1 MGWFGPKARGRCQSR
16 IYYLS
21 ISCCEHGGGGELEVG
36 AAELVQFATVG
47 VGREGGGGI
56 PHVFG
61 DEIWKSNPRESDLAV
76 VGVGGRGG
84 GGWGEFGSVENG
96 ADGSRGGGDDSQT
109 SKGGGFAQEIIT
121 VARASHPC
129 LKNSF
134 CGDRSSDGA
143 INIFGKIFPTMKI
156 E

>member
-1 MGWFGPKARGRCQSR
+1 MG
-16 IYYLS
+16 
-21 ISCCEHGGGGELEVG
+21 EGGELEVG

-47 VGREGGGGI
+47 VRREGGGGI
-56 PHVFG
+56 PHGFG
-61 DEIWKSNPRESDLAV
+61 DKIWKSDSWKGDLAV
-76 VGVGGRGG
+76 VGVGGGG
-84 GGWGEFGSVENG
+84 GGIRGWRGWGEFGSVENG
-96 ADGSRGGGDDSQT
+96 ADGSRGGGDDSQA

-134 CGDRSSDGA
+134 CGDRSRDGA
-143 INIFGKIFPTMKI
+143 VNIFGKIFPAMKI

>member
-1 MGWFGPKARGRCQSR
+1 MGGVG
-16 IYYLS
+16 
-21 ISCCEHGGGGELEVG
+21 LEVG
-36 AAELVQFATVG
+36 TAELVQFATVG

-56 PHVFG
+56 PHGFG
-61 DEIWKSNPRESDLAV
+61 DEIWKSNSREGDLAV

-84 GGWGEFGSVENG
+84 GGRGWRGWGEFGSVENG
-96 ADGSRGGGDDSQT
+96 ADGSRGGGDDSQA

-134 CGDRSSDGA
+134 CGDRSKDGA
-143 INIFGKIFPTMKI
+143 VNIFGKIFPAVKI